1 MAGPDLSSREGP
13 YGRCRGDKMAIISKQ
28 QDIGLSQGNLLCG
41 DMTGQHSEWKNMN
54 ETLFMQH
61 ILPLSVYYDLGVIS
75 FTQFMCL

>member
-1 MAGPDLSSREGP
+1 MKQVTDPDVCQVRLDFESFQMAGPDLSSREGP

-54 ETLFMQH
+54 
-61 ILPLSVYYDLGVIS
+61 
-75 FTQFMCL
+75 